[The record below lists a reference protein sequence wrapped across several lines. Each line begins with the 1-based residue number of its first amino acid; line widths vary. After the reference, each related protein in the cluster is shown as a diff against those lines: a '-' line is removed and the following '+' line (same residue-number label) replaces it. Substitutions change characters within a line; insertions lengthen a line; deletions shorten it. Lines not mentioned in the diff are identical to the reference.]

1 MAKSTV
7 TTPTPPPVQPKLWPN
22 PQMTLP
28 RPPPNQ
34 PFVNGTPQVMKLPA
48 GGGGNP

>member
-1 MAKSTV
+1 MSKSTV
-7 TTPTPPPVQPKLWPN
+7 TTPVPPLTRPRSWPN
-22 PQMTLP
+22 PQVTLP

-34 PFVNGTPQVMKLPA
+34 PSVNKVPPVFPPR

>member
-1 MAKSTV
+1 MPKSTV
-7 TTPTPPPVQPKLWPN
+7 TTPVPPLTRPRAWPN

-34 PFVNGTPQVMKLPA
+34 PSVNGSQPVFPQIP